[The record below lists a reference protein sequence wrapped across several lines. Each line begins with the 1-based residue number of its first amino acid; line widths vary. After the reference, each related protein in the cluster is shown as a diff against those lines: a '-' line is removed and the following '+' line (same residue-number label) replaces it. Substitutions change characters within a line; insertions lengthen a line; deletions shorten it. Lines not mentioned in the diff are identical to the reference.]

1 MGRIQKEGD
10 DTTDKDE
17 DFAFELDDVMLES
30 IAGGELVPDLEVI
43 ICQLIQKYK
52 QLGLTKEQ
60 LLISLLP
67 TPDERLYAD
76 TVAYVEEMWG
86 SISI

>member
-1 MGRIQKEGD
+1 MTSR
-10 DTTDKDE
+10 DE
-17 DFAFELDDVMLES
+17 DSAFELGDEMLES

-43 ICQLIQKYK
+43 ICQLIQNYK

-67 TPDERLYAD
+67 TQDEQLSAD
-76 TVAYVEEMWG
+76 AVTYVEEMWG
-86 SISI
+86 SITI

>member
-1 MGRIQKEGD
+1 
-10 DTTDKDE
+10 
-17 DFAFELDDVMLES
+17 MLES

-67 TPDERLYAD
+67 TPDEQLYAD
-76 TVAYVEEMWG
+76 AVAYIEEMWD
-86 SISI
+86 STTI